1 MSMEPKN
8 TCKPSKKLSPT
19 MTTVVPPAVGPSLG
33 HMALI
38 TGVDNAPD
46 DEEDDDEDDEDE
58 HDNDD
63 ELAAPDAPPTPAA
76 AAAAASD
83 GSMRRLRRPCFELLC
98 TNMLSDMASSGP
110 STLICCDMT
119 T

>member
-1 MSMEPKN
+1 
-8 TCKPSKKLSPT
+8 

-46 DEEDDDEDDEDE
+46 DDDEDEEEDDDE

-63 ELAAPDAPPTPAA
+63 ELAAPDEPAT
-76 AAAAASD
+76 AAASA
-83 GSMRRLRRPCFELLC
+83 GSMRLLRRPCFELLC

-119 T
+119 TWKRRMSRGLPAFFRQF